1 MTGSAP
7 AAHIPAA
14 PAPAAPTDS
23 GHTDSGHT
31 DSGHTD
37 SGRTDSGRIDSGRID
52 SGCIGSGHTDS
63 GRIERNRAALAA
75 RFPDLGPA
83 LNGPVAALP
92 VHGEDAAVIDL
103 DLGQNRLY
111 GSDGRTLAADQV
123 AGYMEKPLRFFI
135 TDLSG
140 ANIASDSSFRL
151 FRRLQDELE
160 GRGIGINDLNAKPQY
175 EGCFLIVLGLGL
187 GFHLQELI
195 DRTGAKVVLIVEPH
209 AEFLRHSLASLDWTG
224 FIAANEERGCRISI
238 EVPSSAADALRRIS
252 VHFTD
257 YGSHFIDGAYVFVHY
272 PSVTLFDIRDRLV
285 ESVQVLYSSR
295 GYHEDEL
302 VMLTNSAANLALGN
316 FRWLDGKLR
325 PERSEPV
332 FIIGS
337 GPSIDK
343 SIEHIKRLRDR
354 AIVFSCGTGLRV
366 CLGNGIV
373 PDFHCEIENGPQV
386 HQVLSIVRSQFD
398 FKGMTLI
405 APFSVDPR
413 VPPLFDDAIL
423 FFRDAVSGSRVFA
436 DHADEIYLAV
446 PTVTNCA
453 LRSALA
459 MGFGTCYLFGVD
471 CGTKDTSRQHSR
483 QSVYFH
489 ADMFKAE
496 PRTDMTYTFQGNF
509 GGLVKS
515 NWILM
520 FTRMMIAEVCRVYQ
534 PKVFN
539 CSDGAGIRGT
549 TPKIPEAVKL
559 PELARGRQEIKD
571 AVRGRLRFCGP
582 KDLLAEISFDH
593 LKAEVER
600 FRAGGLA
607 AIAAAAADDEKNFIG
622 FWRHLDRFFRE
633 RADDYAQIPSLIDC
647 SLKSLPKIGMFLIHR
662 LPDKTVRQELYD
674 VFLDEYRSVFLQMC
688 DTVNGCLD
696 KLVAE
701 YGL

>member
-1 MTGSAP
+1 MSEP
-7 AAHIPAA
+7 
-14 PAPAAPTDS
+14 S
-23 GHTDSGHT
+23 GEE
-31 DSGHTD
+31 
-37 SGRTDSGRIDSGRID
+37 RIR
-52 SGCIGSGHTDS
+52 
-63 GRIERNRAALAA
+63 RNRAFLAT
-75 RFPDLGPA
+75 RFPDLAELLAAPA
-83 LNGPVAALP
+83 TTT
-92 VHGEDAAVIDL
+92 AVREGGAVVDL

-111 GSDGRTLAADQV
+111 NGDGRALAADQV

-151 FRRLQDELE
+151 FRRLQAELE
-160 GRGIGINDLNAKPQY
+160 GRGVGIDDLSAKPQY

-187 GFHLQELI
+187 GYHLQELI
-195 DRTGAKVVLIVEPH
+195 DRSGAKVVLIVEPH
-209 AEFLRHSLASLDWTG
+209 AEFLRQSLGSLDWAA
-224 FIAANEERGCRISI
+224 FIAANEERGCKFSI
-238 EVPSSAADALRRIS
+238 VVPDSATDALRRITS
-252 VHFTD
+252 HFTD

-272 PSVTLFDIRDRLV
+272 PSITLLDIRDRLI

-302 VMLTNSAANLALGN
+302 VMLKNSAANLALGN

-343 SIEHIKRLRDR
+343 SIEHIKRLRER

-398 FKGMTLI
+398 FTGITLVTS
-405 APFSVDPR
+405 FSVDPR
-413 VPPLFDDAIL
+413 VPSLFDDTVF
-423 FFRDAVSGSRVFA
+423 FFRDAISGSRILTE
-436 DHADEIYLAV
+436 HANEIYLAV

-453 LRSALA
+453 LRTALA

-496 PRTDMTYTFQGNF
+496 PCTDMTYTFRGNF
-509 GGLVKS
+509 GGVVKS

-520 FTRMMIAEVCRVYQ
+520 FTRMMIAEVCRLFQ

-539 CSDGAGIRGT
+539 CSDGAEIRGT
-549 TPKIPEAVKL
+549 TPKVAESIRL
-559 PELARGRQEIKD
+559 PELSRGRARVKE
-571 AVRGRLRFCGP
+571 AVLAHLRFCGP
-582 KDLLAEISFDH
+582 KDLLTAISFGH

-600 FRAGGLA
+600 FRADGLA
-607 AIAAAAADDEKNFIG
+607 VIARAAADEKNFLG
-622 FWRHLDRFFRE
+622 FWRHLDGFFQNRT
-633 RADDYAQIPSLIDC
+633 DDYAQIPSMIDC

-662 LPDKTVRQELYD
+662 LPDTALRRELYD
-674 VFLDEYRSVFLQMC
+674 VFLEEYRAIFMRMC
-688 DTVNGCLD
+688 DNVVECLD
-696 KLVAE
+696 KLVGD
-701 YGL
+701 YGLDEPELSNPEPAKPEPAR

>member
-1 MTGSAP
+1 MTGT
-7 AAHIPAA
+7 A
-14 PAPAAPTDS
+14 PAPASANEE
-23 GHTDSGHT
+23 
-31 DSGHTD
+31 
-37 SGRTDSGRIDSGRID
+37 RIQ
-52 SGCIGSGHTDS
+52 
-63 GRIERNRAALAA
+63 RNRAFLTA
-75 RFPDLGPA
+75 RFPELA
-83 LNGPVAALP
+83 ETLAASAAAIP
-92 VHGEDAAVIDL
+92 VHDDGVLIDL

-111 GSDGRTLAADQV
+111 GSDGRTLAAEQV

-140 ANIASDSSFRL
+140 ANIASNSSFRL

-187 GFHLQELI
+187 GYHLQELI
-195 DRTGAKVVLIVEPH
+195 DRAGAKVVLIVEPH
-209 AEFLRHSLASLDWTG
+209 AEFLRHSLESLDWAD
-224 FIAANEERGCRISI
+224 FISRNEERGCKFSI
-238 EVPSSAADALRRIS
+238 VIPNSAAEALRKIS
-252 VHFTD
+252 LHFTD
-257 YGSHFIDGAYVFVHY
+257 YGSHFIDGAYLFVHY
-272 PSVTLFDIRDRLV
+272 PSITLFDIRDRLF

-343 SIEHIKRLRDR
+343 SIEHIKRLRER
-354 AIVFSCGTGLRV
+354 AVVFSCGTGLRV
-366 CLGNGIV
+366 CLSNGIL

-386 HQVLSIVRSQFD
+386 HQVLSVVRSQFD

-413 VPPLFDDAIL
+413 VPALFDDVIL
-423 FFRDAVSGSRVFA
+423 FFRDAISGSRILT
-436 DHADEIYLAV
+436 DHANEIYLAV

-453 LRSALA
+453 LRTALA

-496 PRTDMTYTFQGNF
+496 PRTDMTYTFRGNF

-539 CSDGAGIRGT
+539 CSDGAEIRGT
-549 TPKIPEAVKL
+549 TPKVAEAVKL
-559 PELARGRQEIKD
+559 PELARGRGEIKD
-571 AVRGRLRFCGP
+571 AIRNHLRFYGP
-582 KDLLAEISFDH
+582 KELLAGISFDH
-593 LKAEVER
+593 LKDEVER
-600 FRAGGLA
+600 FRAAGLA
-607 AIAAAAADDEKNFIG
+607 VIDGAAADEKSFIG
-622 FWRHLDRFFRE
+622 FWRHLDRFFKE
-633 RADDYAQIPSLIDC
+633 RTESYAQIPSLIDC

-662 LPDKTVRQELYD
+662 LPDRALRQELYD
-674 VFLDEYRSVFLQMC
+674 VFLDEYRNVFLMMC
-688 DTVNGCLD
+688 DNVNDCLD
-696 KLVAE
+696 QLVRDYEIAPSP
-701 YGL
+701 GSSAGTS

>member
-1 MTGSAP
+1 MTAP
-7 AAHIPAA
+7 VPVA
-14 PAPAAPTDS
+14 PAPAAQASADRA
-23 GHTDSGHT
+23 DAA
-31 DSGHTD
+31 
-37 SGRTDSGRIDSGRID
+37 
-52 SGCIGSGHTDS
+52 
-63 GRIERNRAALAA
+63 RIERNRAFLTA
-75 RFPDLGPA
+75 RFPELAETLAAAPA
-83 LNGPVAALP
+83 AIPLRD
-92 VHGEDAAVIDL
+92 GEGAVIDL
-103 DLGQNRLY
+103 DLGQSRLY
-111 GSDGRTLAADQV
+111 GSDGRALAVDQV
-123 AGYMEKPLRFFI
+123 DGYMEKPLRFFI

-151 FRRLQDELE
+151 FRRLQDALE
-160 GRGIGINDLNAKPQY
+160 SRGVGIDDLSAKPQY

-187 GFHLQELI
+187 GYHLQELI
-195 DRTGAKVVLIVEPH
+195 DRTGAKVVLVVEPH
-209 AEFLRHSLASLDWTG
+209 AEFLRHSLESLDWDG
-224 FIAANEERGCRISI
+224 FIAGNEERGCKVSLVI
-238 EVPSSAADALRRIS
+238 PNSAAEALRLIS
-252 VHFTD
+252 SHFTD

-272 PSVTLFDIRDRLV
+272 PSITLFDIRDRLV

-343 SIEHIKRLRDR
+343 SIEHIKRLRER

-366 CLGNGIV
+366 CLSNGIV

-413 VPPLFDDAIL
+413 VPALFDDAIL
-423 FFRDAVSGSRVFA
+423 FFRDAISGSRILA
-436 DHADEIYLAV
+436 GHADEIYLAV

-453 LRSALA
+453 LRTALA

-471 CGTKDTSRQHSR
+471 CGTKDLSRQHSR

-496 PRTDMTYTFQGNF
+496 PRTDMTYTFRGNF

-539 CSDGAGIRGT
+539 CSDGAEIRGA
-549 TPKIPEAVKL
+549 TPKVAEAIKL

-571 AVRGRLRFCGP
+571 AVRGHLRFCGP
-582 KDLLAEISFDH
+582 KDLLAGISFDH

-600 FRAGGLA
+600 FRADGLA
-607 AIAAAAADDEKNFIG
+607 ALDGAAADEKSFLG

-633 RADDYAQIPSLIDC
+633 RTGSYAQIPSMIDC

-662 LPDKTVRQELYD
+662 LPDRALRQELYD
-674 VFLDEYRSVFLQMC
+674 VFLDEYRAVFLQMC
-688 DTVNGCLD
+688 DNVNGCLD
-696 KLVAE
+696 QLVRDYDLAPAE
-701 YGL
+701 ESRQR